1 MNLHRLS
8 KVKPAQ
14 LDSVQASKQEP
25 GGENRR
31 AMDVLLQAQA
41 YYQAMNK
48 FRNDRERNKRYN
60 YGDQWGD
67 KICVDGRT
75 ITEEQYILE
84 QGNVPL
90 KNNLIHRLVRNVI
103 GVFRQQST
111 EPTCMARDREEQQQ
125 AETMSTVL

>member
-60 YGDQWGD
+60 YGDQWGTKSAWTD
-67 KICVDGRT
+67 APSPRSNISSNKETYRSRT
-75 ITEEQYILE
+75 TS
-84 QGNVPL
+84 
-90 KNNLIHRLVRNVI
+90 
-103 GVFRQQST
+103 FTDSS
-111 EPTCMARDREEQQQ
+111 
-125 AETMSTVL
+125 ET